1 MSISKKQYIFIL
13 ATALLSGTIIGAGIL
28 AIPYAV
34 YEAGYWLGIL
44 YIIILGIVM
53 MFLHLM
59 LGEISLRTRG
69 FLNVPELIHKYLGKK
84 GHLISLVSLFIIIYG
99 ALTAYIRAAGDIIS
113 SVTVLPAYTGSMIFF
128 TIGGYLALR
137 GLKVVSKW
145 ELVFGI
151 GMILI
156 ITTLWLKALLTNSID
171 WTQFQLVPFR
181 SLSASFSPYGVIL
194 FAYTGL
200 IAIPYIKKLLG
211 KQVLYMKPVI
221 KLGFLIPLF
230 LYSLFVTLVVGVSG
244 VDITPV
250 ATVSLGQKLGGQALV
265 IINIFALLAIATSFI
280 MLGRSLIELYMYL
293 GKIHRNTATILTF
306 LPPMGLLLINGA
318 SFNSILNYAGGIG
331 VSILSIL
338 IVLTF
343 WRSKRIGKIPPAYS
357 LGHVKWGGIIMITMF
372 FIGML
377 SLFF

>member
-1 MSISKKQYIFIL
+1 MSITKKQYIFIR

-44 YIIILGIVM
+44 YIIILGIIM
-53 MFLHLM
+53 MVLHLM

-69 FLNVPELIHKYLGKK
+69 FLDVPDLIHKYLGKK
-84 GHLISLVSLFIIIYG
+84 AHLITLGSLFIIIYG

-113 SVTVLPAYTGSMIFF
+113 SVTVLPSYTGSMIFF
-128 TIGGYLALR
+128 IIGGYLALR

-156 ITTLWLKALLTNSID
+156 IATLWLKALSINGID

-211 KQVLYMKPVI
+211 KQVVYMKPVI
-221 KLGFLIPLF
+221 KLGFLIPIL
-230 LYSLFVTLVVGVSG
+230 LYSLFVTLVIGVSG

-265 IINIFALLAIATSFI
+265 IINIFALLAISTSFI
-280 MLGRSLIELYMYL
+280 MLGRSLIESYISL
-293 GKIHRNTATILTF
+293 GKIHRHTATIATF
-306 LPPMGLLLINGA
+306 LPPMGLLLVNGA
-318 SFNSILNYAGGIG
+318 SFNSVLNYAGGIG

-343 WRSKRIGKIPPAYS
+343 WRSKRMGKMPPAYS
-357 LGHVKWGGIIMITMF
+357 LGHVKWVGIIMITMF
-372 FIGML
+372 FIGMV

>member
-1 MSISKKQYIFIL
+1 MSISKKQYIFIR

-69 FLNVPELIHKYLGKK
+69 FLDVPELIHKYLGKK
-84 GHLISLVSLFIIIYG
+84 GHLIALGSLFIIIYG

-113 SVTVLPAYTGSMIFF
+113 SVTVLPSYTGSMIFF
-128 TIGGYLALR
+128 IIGGYLALR

-156 ITTLWLKALLTNSID
+156 IVTLWLKALSINGID

-194 FAYTGL
+194 FAYSGL

-211 KQVLYMKPVI
+211 KQVVYMKSVI

-230 LYSLFVTLVVGVSG
+230 LYSLFVTLVIGVSG

-265 IINIFALLAIATSFI
+265 IINIFALLAISTSFI
-280 MLGRSLIELYMYL
+280 MLGRSLIESYMSL
-293 GKIHRNTATILTF
+293 GKIHRHTATIATF
-306 LPPMGLLLINGA
+306 LPPMGLVLVNGA
-318 SFNSILNYAGGIG
+318 SFNSVLNYAGGIG

-357 LGHVKWGGIIMITMF
+357 LGHVKWVGIIMITMF
-372 FIGML
+372 FIGMV

>member
-1 MSISKKQYIFIL
+1 MSISKKQYIFIR

-69 FLNVPELIHKYLGKK
+69 FLDVPELIHKYLGKK
-84 GHLISLVSLFIIIYG
+84 GHLIALVSLFIIIYG

-113 SVTVLPAYTGSMIFF
+113 SLTVLPSYTGSMIFF
-128 TIGGYLALR
+128 IIGGYLALR

-156 ITTLWLKALLTNSID
+156 IATLWLKALSINGID

-194 FAYTGL
+194 FAYSGL

-211 KQVLYMKPVI
+211 KQVVYMKPVI
-221 KLGFLIPLF
+221 KLGFLIPLL
-230 LYSLFVTLVVGVSG
+230 LYSLFVTLVIGVSG

-250 ATVSLGQKLGGQALV
+250 ATISLGEKLGGQALV
-265 IINIFALLAIATSFI
+265 IINMFALLAIATSFI
-280 MLGRSLIELYMYL
+280 MLGRSLIESYMSL
-293 GKIHRNTATILTF
+293 GKIHRHTATIATF
-306 LPPMGLLLINGA
+306 LPPMGLLLVNGA
-318 SFNSILNYAGGIG
+318 SFNSVLNYAGGIG

-343 WRSKRIGKIPPAYS
+343 WRSKRIGKVPPAYS
-357 LGHVKWGGIIMITMF
+357 LGHIKWVGIIMITMF
-372 FIGML
+372 FIGMV

>member
-1 MSISKKQYIFIL
+1 MSISKKQYIFIR

-69 FLNVPELIHKYLGKK
+69 FLDVPELIHKYLGKK
-84 GHLISLVSLFIIIYG
+84 GHLIALGSLFIIIYG

-113 SVTVLPAYTGSMIFF
+113 SVTVLPSYTGSMIFF
-128 TIGGYLALR
+128 IIGGYLALR

-156 ITTLWLKALLTNSID
+156 IATLWLKALSINGID

-194 FAYTGL
+194 FAYSGL

-211 KQVLYMKPVI
+211 KQVVYMKSVI

-230 LYSLFVTLVVGVSG
+230 LYSLFVTLVIGVSG

-265 IINIFALLAIATSFI
+265 IINIFALLAISTSFI
-280 MLGRSLIELYMYL
+280 MLGRSLIESYMSL
-293 GKIHRNTATILTF
+293 GKIHRHTATIATF
-306 LPPMGLLLINGA
+306 LPPMGLVLVNGA
-318 SFNSILNYAGGIG
+318 SFNSVLNYAGGIG

-357 LGHVKWGGIIMITMF
+357 LGHVKWVGIIMITMF
-372 FIGML
+372 FIGMV